1 MAARRP
7 GFDRPR
13 PIMHFRSL
21 PCPQRR
27 VPRRCRADAEE
38 YEDTVI
44 PALMPNYARA
54 DLAFERG
61 EGARLWTADGR
72 RFLDFGAGIATSS
85 LGHGHPH
92 LVKTIAEQAAKV
104 IHVSNLYRVPQAE
117 ELAKRH
123 VQNSFADSVFFCNS
137 GAEANEG
144 MVKAVRKYH
153 AENGRPERFRML
165 CFEGAFHGRT
175 LAMISATGNAKYLAG
190 FGPPVEGFSHLPFGN
205 MNAVR
210 DAITPETAGIMIEP
224 VQGEGGV
231 RPADLRFLRELR
243 AVCDEFGLLLA
254 LDEVQTGMG
263 RSGKLWAHQWAGI
276 EPDVMSSAKG
286 IGGGFPLGAVFAKEA
301 VAKHLKP
308 GTHGTTYGGGPLACA
323 AGNAVLDVMLAPG
336 FLDGVD
342 RVARHLW
349 RGLLDL
355 AQRHPAVIEGV
366 QGAGLLLGLKLRD
379 GVVNTAM
386 QDAAVQEGLLTVA
399 AGMNVLRLAPPLII
413 TEADADEALALLDRT
428 CRKMTP
434 STAKAAAK

>member
-1 MAARRP
+1 M
-7 GFDRPR
+7 
-13 PIMHFRSL
+13 
-21 PCPQRR
+21 
-27 VPRRCRADAEE
+27 
-38 YEDTVI
+38 I
-44 PALMPNYARA
+44 PALMPTYNRA

-61 EGARLWTADGR
+61 EGAYVWTDAGR
-72 RFLDFGAGIATSS
+72 RFLDFGSGIATSS

-92 LVKTIAEQAAKV
+92 LVRAIAEQAAKV
-104 IHVSNLYRVPQAE
+104 MHVSNLYRVPQAE
-117 ELAKRH
+117 KLAARH
-123 VQNSFADSVFFCNS
+123 VAASFADSVFFCNS

-153 AENGRPERFRML
+153 AENGHPEKFRMI

-175 LAMISATGNAKYLAG
+175 LAMLSATGNEKYLAG
-190 FGPPVEGFSHLPFGN
+190 FGPAVEGFDHVPFGN

-210 DAITPETAGIMIEP
+210 DAITPATAGIMIEP

-286 IGGGFPLGAVFAKEA
+286 IGGGFPLGAVMAKEA

-323 AGNAVLDVMLAPG
+323 AGNAVLDVVLAPG
-336 FLDGVD
+336 FLDQVD

-349 RGLLDL
+349 RGMLEL
-355 AQRHPAVIEGV
+355 AQRHPRVILGV
-366 QGAGLLLGLKLRD
+366 QGAGLLLGLRLTPE
-379 GVVNTAM
+379 VNNGAM
-386 QDAAVQEGLLTVA
+386 QAECVEQGLLTVA
-399 AGMNVLRLAPPLII
+399 AGMNVLRVAPPLII
-413 TEADADEALALLDRT
+413 TEAEVDEALAMLDRA
-428 CRKMTP
+428 CLALTP
-434 STAKAAAK
+434 ADLLAPAK

>member
-1 MAARRP
+1 
-7 GFDRPR
+7 
-13 PIMHFRSL
+13 
-21 PCPQRR
+21 
-27 VPRRCRADAEE
+27 
-38 YEDTVI
+38 VI
-44 PALMPNYARA
+44 PALMPNYNRA

-61 EGARLWTADGR
+61 EGARLWAADGR

-92 LVKTIAEQAAKV
+92 LVRAIAEQAARV
-104 IHVSNLYRVPQAE
+104 MHVSNLYRVPQAE
-117 ELAKRH
+117 ELARRH
-123 VQNSFADSVFFCNS
+123 VEHSFADSVFFCNS

-153 AENGRPERFRML
+153 AENGQPERFRTI

-175 LAMISATGNAKYLAG
+175 LGMISATGNAKYLAG
-190 FGPPVEGFSHLPFGN
+190 FGPPVQGFEHVPFGN

-210 DAITPETAGIMIEP
+210 DAITGETAAILIEP

-231 RPADLRFLRELR
+231 RPAELRFLRELR

-263 RSGKLWAHQWAGI
+263 RSGRLWAHQWAGI

-286 IGGGFPLGAVFAKEA
+286 IGGGFPLGAVFAKEH

-308 GTHGTTYGGGPLACA
+308 GTHGTTYGGNPLACA
-323 AGNAVLDVMLAPG
+323 AGNAVLDVVLAPG

-349 RGLLDL
+349 RGLLGL
-355 AQRHPAVIEGV
+355 AERHPEIIEGV
-366 QGAGLLLGLKLRD
+366 QGAGLLLGLKLREA
-379 GVVNTAM
+379 VANTAM
-386 QDAAVQEGLLTVA
+386 QDAAVAEGLLTVA

-413 TEADADEALALLDRT
+413 TEAEADEAVELLDRT
-428 CRKMTP
+428 CRRFEAMKV
-434 STAKAAAK
+434 AAK

>member
-1 MAARRP
+1 
-7 GFDRPR
+7 
-13 PIMHFRSL
+13 
-21 PCPQRR
+21 
-27 VPRRCRADAEE
+27 
-38 YEDTVI
+38 VI
-44 PALMPNYARA
+44 PALMPTYNRA

-61 EGARLWTADGR
+61 EGAYVWTDAGR
-72 RFLDFGAGIATSS
+72 RFLDFGSGIATSS

-92 LVKTIAEQAAKV
+92 LVKAIAEQAAKV
-104 IHVSNLYRVPQAE
+104 MHVSNLYRVPQAE
-117 ELAKRH
+117 RLAARH
-123 VQNSFADSVFFCNS
+123 VAASFADSVFFCNS

-153 AENGRPERFRML
+153 AENGHPEKFRMI

-175 LAMISATGNAKYLAG
+175 LAMLSATGNEKYLAG
-190 FGPPVEGFSHLPFGN
+190 FGPAVEGFDHVPFGN

-210 DAITPETAGIMIEP
+210 DAITPATAGIMIEP

-231 RPADLRFLRELR
+231 RPADLRFLRDLR

-286 IGGGFPLGAVFAKEA
+286 IGGGFPLGAVMAKEA

-323 AGNAVLDVMLAPG
+323 AGNAVLDVVLAPG
-336 FLDGVD
+336 FLDQVD

-349 RGLLDL
+349 RGML
-355 AQRHPAVIEGV
+355 ALAERHPRVILGV
-366 QGAGLLLGLKLRD
+366 QGAGLLLGLRLVPD
-379 GVVNTAM
+379 VNNGAM
-386 QDAAVQEGLLTVA
+386 QAQCVEEGLLTVA
-399 AGMNVLRLAPPLII
+399 AGMNVLRVAPPLII
-413 TEADADEALALLDRT
+413 TETEVDEALAALDRA
-428 CRKMTP
+428 CLALTP
-434 STAKAAAK
+434 AEVLAPAK